1 MHKIG
6 ENVVYGGNGVMT
18 VVDIREERF
27 GDALRSYYVL
37 REVGSRSESLTFVPV
52 DNEKLVSQMRKLLTK
67 DEILQVLH
75 SAKDAPDCEWAKD
88 SRSRAECFR
97 QIMESG
103 DRLKI
108 ISMIRTI
115 YNAGIRREDEGKKN
129 FLSDE
134 NAMHKAEKLLYSE
147 FSLVLGIPEED
158 VPEFV
163 KAEMEK
169 ER

>member
-27 GDALRSYYVL
+27 GDESRSYYVM
-37 REVGSRSESLTFVPV
+37 REVGSNSESLTFVPT
-52 DNEKLVSQMRKLLTK
+52 DNEKLVAQMRPLLTK
-67 DEILQVLH
+67 DEILDILH
-75 SAKDAPDCEWAKD
+75 TVKDEPDCAWMKD
-88 SRSRAECFR
+88 SRSRSELFR
-97 QIMESG
+97 NIMESG
-103 DRLKI
+103 DRRKI
-108 ISMIRTI
+108 IAMIRTI
-115 YNAGIRREDEGKKN
+115 YRAGLRREEEGKRN

-147 FSLVLGIPEED
+147 FSVVFGIPEEE

-163 KAEMEK
+163 KK
-169 ER
+169 EIEE

>member
-27 GDALRSYYVL
+27 GDTMRSYYVL
-37 REVGSRSESLTFVPV
+37 REVGSRSESLTFVPT
-52 DNEKLVSQMRKLLTK
+52 DNEKLVSQMRALLTR
-67 DEILQVLH
+67 DEIIEVLR
-75 SAKDAPDCEWAKD
+75 SSKNAPDCEWAKD
-88 SRSRAECFR
+88 SRSRTERFR

-103 DRLKI
+103 DRAKI

-134 NAMHKAEKLLYSE
+134 NAMRKAEKLLYSE
-147 FSLVLGIPEED
+147 FSLVLGIPEEE
-158 VPEFV
+158 VPAFI

-169 ER
+169 G